1 MPPLPFRRVPQ
12 VRPLVVCPQSA
23 QPGGGCLHN
32 RPIMVPLQR
41 PSAQPQRT
49 ASGHAELAT
58 RGKRLSQRH
67 RTVLLL
73 VDGRRSENDIRKL
86 AAQAGAGPQCLDDL
100 LTLGLVAWSGN
111 DRADATVTLAANGE
125 SSLLPSSQSLQGES
139 TWSVIEDN
147 PAAPADRPLA
157 EARELLI
164 RAVRQEAP
172 VSGALTLMKLKR
184 ASSREALEAL
194 LDEVEQRLRKP
205 RRQIIAAQTMR
216 HVRHL
221 LSLPTASRPS

>member
-1 MPPLPFRRVPQ
+1 MDQ
-12 VRPLVVCPQSA
+12 QQS
-23 QPGGGCLHN
+23 L
-32 RPIMVPLQR
+32 
-41 PSAQPQRT
+41 SARPQRT

-58 RGKRLSQRH
+58 RGRRLSQRH

-73 VDGRRSENDIRKL
+73 VDGRRSEIEIRKL
-86 AAQAGAGPQCLDDL
+86 AAQAGAGAQCLDDL
-100 LTLGLVAWSGN
+100 KRLGLVAGAGN
-111 DRADATVTLAANGE
+111 DRADATVTLAADGE
-125 SSLLPSSQSLQGES
+125 SSLLPSSHSLQGES
-139 TWSVIEDN
+139 TWSLTDDD
-147 PAAPADRPLA
+147 AQAPTDRPFA
-157 EARELLI
+157 EARELLM

-172 VSGALTLMKLKR
+172 VSGALTLLKLKR
-184 ASSREALEAL
+184 ANTREAIEAL

>member
-1 MPPLPFRRVPQ
+1 MALPE
-12 VRPLVVCPQSA
+12 
-23 QPGGGCLHN
+23 
-32 RPIMVPLQR
+32 R

-73 VDGRRSENDIRKL
+73 VDGRRSEEDIRKL
-86 AAQAGAGPQCLDDL
+86 AAQAGAGSQCLDDL
-100 LTLGLVAWSGN
+100 LTLGLVTWPGN
-111 DRADATVTLAANGE
+111 NRADATVTVAAGGD
-125 SSLLPSSQSLQGES
+125 SSLLPSSQSLHGES
-139 TWSVIEDN
+139 SWSVFEDETG
-147 PAAPADRPLA
+147 ASADRPFT
-157 EARELLI
+157 EARELLL
-164 RAVRQEAP
+164 RAVRQQAP

-184 ASSREALEAL
+184 AHTREALEAL

-205 RRQIIAAQTMR
+205 RRRIIAAQTMR

-221 LSLPTASRPS
+221 LSLPVSSRPPS